1 MQMDS
6 PYDTVHASGMIV
18 TDLIWADTDVF
29 EYFIQR
35 LTMMSVCYRS
45 DRLRQRS
52 DCRWA
57 YNQKSCAY
65 TRISIKYFYA
75 EVLLSCAKNHL

>member
-35 LTMMSVCYRS
+35 LTMMSVYYRS
-45 DRLRQRS
+45 VMRIVPLNQYMAVKTSHLRNRENAIEIEFN
-52 DCRWA
+52 WI
-57 YNQKSCAY
+57 YP
-65 TRISIKYFYA
+65 I
-75 EVLLSCAKNHL
+75 